1 MLVVVIYVVFFFFL
15 FFFKFWA
22 FSHTNALKKK
32 KNIFKPTL
40 MVSYDI
46 LHFV

>member
-32 KNIFKPTL
+32 KK
-40 MVSYDI
+40 
-46 LHFV
+46 HFQANTDGII